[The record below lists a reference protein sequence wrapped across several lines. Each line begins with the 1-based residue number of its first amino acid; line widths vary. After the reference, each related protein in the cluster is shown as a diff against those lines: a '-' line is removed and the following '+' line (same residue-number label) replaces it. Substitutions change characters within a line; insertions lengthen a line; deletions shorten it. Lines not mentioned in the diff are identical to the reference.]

1 MLITQK
7 IINELTYNIIG
18 ACIEVHKLVGPGL
31 YETVYHKC
39 LEKEFILR
47 NISFKSELEIPFNY
61 KGEQI
66 GCKVKCEFLIENLF
80 NKKRPIANQLDATD
94 EQIAIK

>member
-1 MLITQK
+1 MKIIRTHEALKTIFSKWKKTKKTKMLITQK

-31 YETVYHKC
+31 YEAVYHKC

-47 NISFKSELEIPFNY
+47 NIIS
-61 KGEQI
+61 
-66 GCKVKCEFLIENLF
+66 
-80 NKKRPIANQLDATD
+80 NQS
-94 EQIAIK
+94 

>member
-18 ACIEVHKLVGPGL
+18 ACIEVHKLVGPVCMKQYIINAL
-31 YETVYHKC
+31 KRIYFKKYKFQIRV
-39 LEKEFILR
+39 R
-47 NISFKSELEIPFNY
+47 NSFNY

-66 GCKVKCEFLIENLF
+66 DCKVKCF
-80 NKKRPIANQLDATD
+80 
-94 EQIAIK
+94 

>member
-1 MLITQK
+1 MRICRTHEALKTIFSKWKKLKKTKMLITQK

-31 YETVYHKC
+31 YEAVYHKC

-47 NISFKSELEIPFNY
+47 NIIS
-61 KGEQI
+61 
-66 GCKVKCEFLIENLF
+66 
-80 NKKRPIANQLDATD
+80 NQS
-94 EQIAIK
+94 